1 MTLPSVSV
9 VIPVKDDARELAKCL
24 EALGRQTVA
33 ALEILVIDNGSTDD
47 SAAVGVRFGAR
58 VLSQP
63 EPGIP
68 ATAAF
73 GYDAASGTV
82 IARCDADSLPGV
94 DWIERLATAFVEH
107 PGIVAVTGPG
117 DFPDLTPV
125 KRRLAD
131 VAYMGAYFTFVGFAL
146 AQPPVFGSNFA
157 MTSAVWREVR
167 NRVHRDD
174 RRVHDDFDLSV
185 QFGPLQRVLLDSTLR
200 LPISSRPFTSVRS
213 MIKRTFRGSHTVWVN
228 AARLRP
234 IHRRWARW
242 RARPA

>member
-9 VIPVKDDARELAKCL
+9 VIPVKDDARELERCL
-24 EALGRQTVA
+24 EALSRQTVA
-33 ALEILVIDNGSTDD
+33 AMEILVIDNGSTDD
-47 SAAVGVRFGAR
+47 SAEVGARFGAQ

-73 GYDAASGTV
+73 GYDAASGTI
-82 IARCDADSLPGV
+82 IARCDADSLPGI
-94 DWIERLATAFVEH
+94 DWIERLATTFVDH

-117 DFPDLTPV
+117 DFPDLAPV

-131 VAYMGAYFTFVGFAL
+131 TAYMGAYFTFVGLAL

-157 MTSAVWREVR
+157 MTAAAWHGVR
-167 NRVHRDD
+167 DRVHRDD

-185 QFGPLQRVLLDSTLR
+185 QFGPLQRVLLDPTLR
-200 LPISSRPFTSVRS
+200 LPISSRPFTSFPS
-213 MIKRTFRGSHTVWVN
+213 MLKRTVRGSYTVWVN
-228 AARLRP
+228 LARLRP
-234 IHRRWARW
+234 IHRRWAMW
-242 RARPA
+242 RARRA

>member
-9 VIPVKDDARELAKCL
+9 VIPVKDDARELERCL
-24 EALGRQTVA
+24 AALQEQTVA

-47 SAAVGVRFGAR
+47 SAAVGVRFGAT

-73 GYDAASGTV
+73 GYDAASGTI

-94 DWIERLATAFVEH
+94 DWIERLATAFVEN

-117 DFPDLTPV
+117 DFPDLPPV

-131 VAYMGAYFTFVGFAL
+131 IAYMGAYFSFVGFAL

-157 MTSAVWREVR
+157 MTSAAWRDVR
-167 NRVHRDD
+167 DRVHRHDH
-174 RRVHDDFDLSV
+174 RVHDDFDLSV
-185 QFGPLQRVLLDSTLR
+185 QFGPHQRVLLDPTLR
-200 LPISSRPFTSVRS
+200 LPISSRPFTSFRS
-213 MIKRTFRGSHTVWVN
+213 MIKRTFRGSYTVWANVS
-228 AARLRP
+228 RLRP
-234 IHRRWARW
+234 IHRRMAMR
-242 RARPA
+242 RALRS